1 MPQDRQAQLRRRAR
15 KAAASLS
22 AIEFKVLALA
32 ARDGLSNAQI
42 GARLGLAPG
51 TVGQILARA
60 LWKFDR
66 ALRRQEQP
74 WWSFWRRKHR

>member
-42 GARLGLAPG
+42 GARLGLAPDA
-51 TVGQILARA
+51 VEQILARA

-74 WWSFWRRKHR
+74 WWRFWYCQHR